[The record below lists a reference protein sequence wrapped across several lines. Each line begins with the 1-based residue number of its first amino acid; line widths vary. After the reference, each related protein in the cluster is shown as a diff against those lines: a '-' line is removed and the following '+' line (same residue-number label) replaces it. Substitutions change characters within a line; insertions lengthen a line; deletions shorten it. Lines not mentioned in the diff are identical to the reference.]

1 MNEIERYIE
10 SSKESLNEVAIKQ
23 LNTLYKHIQLILP
36 QATTCLSYGMPCF
49 KVNHKPVVY
58 FAGYK
63 RHIGFYPTA
72 KPIEYF
78 KEQLVD
84 YKTSKGAIQFPI
96 NSPLPLALIDEIIT
110 FNLAEIQLKISAK
123 K

>member
-1 MNEIERYIE
+1 MNEIERYIASTQE
-10 SSKESLNEVAIKQ
+10 TLNVDAFKQ
-23 LNTLYKHIQLILP
+23 LNTLYKHLQLTIP
-36 QATTCLSYGMPCF
+36 NATECISYGMPCF
-49 KVNHKPVVY
+49 IVNNKPVVY

-84 YKTSKGAIQFPI
+84 YKTSKGAVQF
-96 NSPLPLALIDEIIT
+96 NLVDPLPWSLIDRIIAY
-110 FNLAEIQLKISAK
+110 NLRQSNESL
-123 K
+123 